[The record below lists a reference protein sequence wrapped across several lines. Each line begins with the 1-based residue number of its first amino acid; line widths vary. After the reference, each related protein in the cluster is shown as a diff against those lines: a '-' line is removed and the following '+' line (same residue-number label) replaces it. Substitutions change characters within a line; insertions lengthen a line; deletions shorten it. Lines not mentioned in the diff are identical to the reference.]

1 MFKSVVT
8 PKLLS
13 EVGKNGRLKTYP
25 DGTVELLV
33 CDRPIFG
40 LSGWEEVS
48 EKSDKEKT
56 GSDDSVGHIERS
68 QRRARQQIKD
78 YALCSD
84 FSYFV
89 TLTLDKEKIDR
100 YDMAEIVKRLRIWL
114 DNRVRRKGL
123 RYILVPERH
132 KNGAVHFHGFFND
145 VLNVVDSGHTD
156 KGGHKIYNLPDWDFG
171 FTTAIKLYGEYE
183 KAVAYVCKYV
193 GKSSEKIGGRW
204 YYSGGDLKL
213 PAVDF
218 VDVSDEV
225 WNDTRYTRF
234 DISDAKLS
242 FVFYR
247 QSPIKNKAQ

>member
-1 MFKSVVT
+1 MELSNLR

-13 EVGKNGRLKTYP
+13 EVGCNARLKTYP
-25 DGTVELLV
+25 DGTIELLV

-48 EKSDKEKT
+48 EKTDREKT
-56 GSDDSVGHIERS
+56 SSDESEGHIVRS

-84 FSYFV
+84 FSFFV
-89 TLTLDKEKIDR
+89 TLTLDKEKINR
-100 YDMAEIVKRLRIWL
+100 YDISEIVKRLRIWL

-132 KNGAVHFHGFFND
+132 KDGAIHFHGFFND
-145 VLNVVDSGHTD
+145 VLNIVESGHSD
-156 KGGHKIYNLPDWDFG
+156 KNGHVIYNLPDWDFG
-171 FTTAIKLYGEYE
+171 FTTAIRLYGEYE

-213 PAVDF
+213 PRVDF
-218 VDVSDEV
+218 VDCSEEVWSDE
-225 WNDTRYTRF
+225 TACRF
-234 DISDAKLS
+234 NLPDAKLS

-247 QSPIKNKAQ
+247 QSPIKEAQ